1 MNKTQTFEKL
11 DELVNGLRD
20 ISGLSDEEQEKTP
33 ERKKWRAAIDAL
45 PKEEKKEYYE
55 RAYEK
60 SREEKIEEDKQKELK
75 LKRLFE
81 KEIRP
86 NTKVIYFWLGE
97 KIIKEEK
104 LLEEKKTIGENWISE
119 KNIESEEVQNIDVP
133 EIVDIDYSDIKN
145 LPVAK
150 NGGVL
155 KPYKDGFLIVR
166 DDNPKNYHV
175 FNISDYTTNPKTKA
189 VAFFHSLTFS
199 VDTYYYL
206 SSADI
211 KNVKDYKNNLSFY
224 FVFKKAYKNKAFKI
238 TFKNNKYVNYIFI

>member
-60 SREEKIEEDKQKELK
+60 SREEKIEEDKQKEPK

-119 KNIESEEVQNIDVP
+119 KNIELIHK
-133 EIVDIDYSDIKN
+133 IKK
-145 LPVAK
+145 LSK
-150 NGGVL
+150 N
-155 KPYKDGFLIVR
+155 
-166 DDNPKNYHV
+166 
-175 FNISDYTTNPKTKA
+175 T
-189 VAFFHSLTFS
+189 
-199 VDTYYYL
+199 
-206 SSADI
+206 
-211 KNVKDYKNNLSFY
+211 
-224 FVFKKAYKNKAFKI
+224 FVF
-238 TFKNNKYVNYIFI
+238 